1 MVKLCKTVD
10 IIPDFGIRGMK
21 NMSPILMYTD
31 PPLYAG
37 IDITRNMLS
46 FINHQADPPMF
57 FHLM

>member
-1 MVKLCKTVD
+1 MIELCKTIHV
-10 IIPDFGIRGMK
+10 IPYFRVRCME
-21 NMSPILMYTD
+21 NMGPILMYMD
-31 PPLYAG
+31 SPLYAG